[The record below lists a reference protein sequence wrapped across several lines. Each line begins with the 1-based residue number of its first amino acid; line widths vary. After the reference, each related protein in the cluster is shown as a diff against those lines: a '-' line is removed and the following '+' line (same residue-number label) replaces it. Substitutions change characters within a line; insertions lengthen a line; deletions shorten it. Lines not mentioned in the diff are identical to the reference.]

1 VLPTVFD
8 EPCLYISHT
17 VVTHACRC
25 EEVGEAVRTSTGE
38 KQQESMALLG
48 VVKLVAL
55 VFLAVFS
62 ASLHQQVGVGESSS
76 S

>member
-1 VLPTVFD
+1 
-8 EPCLYISHT
+8 
-17 VVTHACRC
+17 
-25 EEVGEAVRTSTGE
+25 
-38 KQQESMALLG
+38 MALLG

-76 S
+76 SHLALVYLYGSTSTGFFVHHFFITAGNSLV

>member
-1 VLPTVFD
+1 
-8 EPCLYISHT
+8 
-17 VVTHACRC
+17 
-25 EEVGEAVRTSTGE
+25 
-38 KQQESMALLG
+38 MALLG

-76 S
+76 SHFALVYLYGFFVHHIFFAARSSLV